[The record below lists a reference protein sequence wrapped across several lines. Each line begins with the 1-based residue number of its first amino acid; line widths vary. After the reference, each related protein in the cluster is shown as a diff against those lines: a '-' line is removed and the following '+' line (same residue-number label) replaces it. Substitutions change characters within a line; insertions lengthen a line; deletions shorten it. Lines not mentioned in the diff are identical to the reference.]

1 MISETTYQK
10 YTYLCVNKVGDES
23 LTGGSQTKKLN
34 KMKATTYERDCYNA
48 IRMNTINA
56 NTRKQIM
63 NLFSEASAAEK
74 VDEHGSWD
82 FGIDFDKKGRGSA
95 LNWDLYGFGRD
106 IHSKRLL
113 IVIQIRQFIRRSA
126 NRFPEIR
133 KSYFLIGRNEDNHA
147 FAHAVESRVIHSA
160 INAGRDV
167 VKAVQDWI
175 FQCDYKKVIRQG
187 DLALVPVSKVNP
199 AAVTLEGNTHLLE
212 DSHQL
217 TASDI
222 RKNGVL
228 YALDPALLHI
238 PGTHPAVS
246 AKGWYK
252 VVVGKRAEHWDFAA
266 PTID

>member
-1 MISETTYQK
+1 MKTT
-10 YTYLCVNKVGDES
+10 V
-23 LTGGSQTKKLN
+23 
-34 KMKATTYERDCYNA
+34 ERDCYNA
-48 IRMNTINA
+48 IRMNTINEK
-56 NTRKQIM
+56 TRKQIR
-63 NLFSEASAAEK
+63 NLFTEAASAEK
-74 VDEHGSWD
+74 VDEHGAWD
-82 FGIDFDKKGRGSA
+82 FGCEFDDKGRGSA

-113 IVIQIRQFIRRSA
+113 IVVQIRQFIRRYK
-126 NRFPEIR
+126 NGFGNVR
-133 KSYFLIGRNEDNHA
+133 KSYFLIGRNEDNTA
-147 FAHAVESRVIHSA
+147 FAHAIESRVIHSA
-160 INAGRDV
+160 INTGRDV

-175 FQCDYKKVIRQG
+175 FGCDYSNVIRQG
-187 DLALVPVSKVNP
+187 DLALVPVRKVNTE
-199 AAVTLEGNTHLLE
+199 AKIIEGNTHLLE

-252 VVVGKRAEHWDFAA
+252 VIVGKRASHWDFAA

>member
-1 MISETTYQK
+1 MKTT
-10 YTYLCVNKVGDES
+10 V
-23 LTGGSQTKKLN
+23 
-34 KMKATTYERDCYNA
+34 ERDCYNA
-48 IRMNTINA
+48 IRMNTINEK
-56 NTRKQIM
+56 TRKQIR
-63 NLFSEASAAEK
+63 NLFTEAASAEK
-74 VDEHGSWD
+74 VDEHGAWD
-82 FGIDFDKKGRGSA
+82 FGCEFDDKGRGSA

-113 IVIQIRQFIRRSA
+113 IVVQIRQFIRRYR
-126 NRFPEIR
+126 NGFGTVR
-133 KSYFLIGRNEDNHA
+133 KSYFLIGRNEDNTA
-147 FAHAVESRVIHSA
+147 FAHSVESRVIHSA
-160 INAGRDV
+160 INTGRDV

-187 DLALVPVSKVNP
+187 DLALIPVRKVNTE
-199 AAVTLEGNTHLLE
+199 ATIIEGNIHVLE

-228 YALDPALLHI
+228 YAFNPSLVHL

-252 VVVGKRAEHWDFAA
+252 VVVGKRASHWDFAA